1 MRKLA
6 VAASAAMIWAA
17 PVGAQETLKMATIA
31 PSLGQA
37 ITMATFANIVTD
49 NLDDIEIEVS
59 GGGAAT
65 LAHDGSRTRQPG
77 HVHDQP
83 GHLQPDVRRQGDV
96 CQGSGRSGTRQELQA
111 PHVVPYGQYHFTS
124 AMTATFRFWTTL
136 KAHRSF
142 SARRCGAYNAARG
155 WVEATTGLV
164 VDEDY
169 DAIKANWQTGFQAFL
184 DGKIDVYVNGCL
196 DPCGQFIQF
205 TETENLRFIGP
216 ESDEGE
222 EVDKWLGKWRYRAEV
237 PAGMYDGQKNDSA
250 VMSFDTAVGIGVRA
264 DLDEETVYKIT
275 KTFWDN
281 LEQVTSEAPW
291 AKALDVKFAASK
303 RGLMEL
309 HPGAERYYREVG
321 ANRVAA
327 RSAEPD
333 RSAHPASDRVQV
345 VALRG
350 KANFRGLVMVS

>member
-6 VAASAAMIWAA
+6 LAASAAMIWAA
-17 PVGAQETLKMATIA
+17 SAQAQDTLKMATIA

-49 NLDDIEIEVS
+49 NLDDVEIEVS

-65 LAHDGSRTRQPG
+65 LHMMEVARGNLDMSMTSPVIYNLMSAGKAMYAKE
-77 HVHDQP
+77 
-83 GHLQPDVRRQGDV
+83 PDAP
-96 CQGSGRSGTRQELQA
+96 ELA
-111 PHVVPYGQYHFTS
+111 KNYRLLMWFPYGQYHFAVRGDS
-124 AMTATFRFWTTL
+124 DIQVLDDIEGASVFL
-136 KAHRSF
+136 GPQGG
-142 SARRCGAYNAARG
+142 GAYNAARG
-155 WVEATTGLV
+155 WIEATTGLV
-164 VDEDY
+164 VGEDY

-222 EVDKWLGKWRYRAEV
+222 EVDTWLGKWRYRAEV
-237 PAGMYDGQKNDSA
+237 PAGMYDGQTNEGP

-264 DLDEETVYKIT
+264 DLDDETVYKIT

-321 ANRVAA
+321 AT
-327 RSAEPD
+327 E
-333 RSAHPASDRVQV
+333 
-345 VALRG
+345 
-350 KANFRGLVMVS
+350 

>member
-6 VAASAAMIWAA
+6 IAASAAMIWAT
-17 PVGAQETLKMATIA
+17 PVQAQETLKMATIA

-49 NLDDIEIEVS
+49 NLDNVEIEVS

-65 LAHDGSRTRQPG
+65 LHMMEVARGNLDLSMTSPVIYNLMSAGKAMYANEPEA
-77 HVHDQP
+77 P
-83 GHLQPDVRRQGDV
+83 
-96 CQGSGRSGTRQELQA
+96 ELA
-111 PHVVPYGQYHFTS
+111 KNYKLLMWFPYGQYHFTVRGDS
-124 AMTATFRFWTTL
+124 DIQVLDDIEGASVFL
-136 KAHRSF
+136 GPQGG
-142 SARRCGAYNAARG
+142 GAYNAARG

-164 VDEDY
+164 VGEDY

-205 TETENLRFIGP
+205 TETESLRFIGP

-237 PAGMYDGQKNDSA
+237 PTGMYDGQTNGEA

-264 DLDEETVYKIT
+264 DVDEETVYQIT

-281 LEQVTSEAPW
+281 LERVTSQAPW

-309 HPGAERYYREVG
+309 HPGAERYYREAG
-321 ANRVAA
+321 AI
-327 RSAEPD
+327 E
-333 RSAHPASDRVQV
+333 
-345 VALRG
+345 
-350 KANFRGLVMVS
+350 

>member
-6 VAASAAMIWAA
+6 LAASAAMIWAA
-17 PVGAQETLKMATIA
+17 SAQAQDTLKMATIA

-49 NLDDIEIEVS
+49 NLDDVEIEVS

-65 LAHDGSRTRQPG
+65 LHMMEVARGNLDMSMTSPVIYNLMSAGKAMYAKE
-77 HVHDQP
+77 
-83 GHLQPDVRRQGDV
+83 PDAP
-96 CQGSGRSGTRQELQA
+96 ELA
-111 PHVVPYGQYHFTS
+111 KNYRLLMWFPYGQYHFAVRGDS
-124 AMTATFRFWTTL
+124 DIQVLDDIEGASVFL
-136 KAHRSF
+136 GPQGG
-142 SARRCGAYNAARG
+142 GAYNAARG
-155 WVEATTGLV
+155 WIEATTGLV
-164 VDEDY
+164 VGEDY

-222 EVDKWLGKWRYRAEV
+222 QVDTWLGKWRYRAEV
-237 PAGMYDGQKNDSA
+237 PAGMYDGQTNEGP

-264 DLDEETVYKIT
+264 DLDDETVYKIT

-321 ANRVAA
+321 AT
-327 RSAEPD
+327 E
-333 RSAHPASDRVQV
+333 
-345 VALRG
+345 
-350 KANFRGLVMVS
+350 